1 MKFRAS
7 TLRLLLLAVSPLLT
21 DCSSSATKTAVKPGA
36 ESASTVA
43 ATTAKSK
50 VKAGDKGAPGS
61 GAAKDEEVDEYATT
75 TADVS
80 DPLQPLNRGTFWLN
94 DKLYT
99 FILRPISKGYE
110 LILPRPVRKGI
121 DNAFENVKYPIRVV
135 NCTLQGKFK
144 RAGQETGKFVVNT
157 VGGVGGIFQPAE
169 KIPALANLPNE
180 DTAQTFGKWGIP
192 SGPYLV
198 LPLLGPSSLRDTVGL
213 AGDYVLNP
221 VNWPYF
227 WYYSNQS
234 KHQWVIVPPLAN
246 TLRATPAQMNTYDTV
261 TKDAVDPYLSARS
274 SYSQSR
280 AEAIKK

>member
-1 MKFRAS
+1 MTYRAS
-7 TLRLLLLAVSPLLT
+7 TLRLLLLAAAPLLT
-21 DCSSSATKTAVKPGA
+21 DCSSPAAKTAAKP
-36 ESASTVA
+36 ASEAVSTA
-43 ATTAKSK
+43 TATTAKSK
-50 VKAGDKGAPGS
+50 VADKAAAAK

-75 TADVS
+75 TADVP
-80 DPLQPLNRGTFWLN
+80 DPLQTLNRGTFWFN

-135 NCTLQGKFK
+135 NCALQGKFK

-157 VGGVGGIFQPAE
+157 VGGVGGIFRPAE

-198 LPLLGPSSLRDTVGL
+198 LPMLGPSTLRDTVGL

-227 WYYSNQS
+227 WYYSRQS
-234 KHQWVIVPPLAN
+234 THQWVIVPPLAN
-246 TLRATPAQMNTYDTV
+246 TLRAMPGQINTYDSI

-274 SYSQSR
+274 AYSQSR